1 MTYIPRIK
9 ILYKEKTKVFIEEN
23 KYSSSMQIPKLQKI
37 VLSKCIGG
45 FISNNEKKTINYA
58 IEDAIEEISAIAG
71 QKAVIC
77 RSKRD
82 ESGFKLRKGTPIG
95 VKVTL
100 RRNKMFEFLDRLII
114 VALPRLRDFNGI
126 CNKCF
131 DGNGNYTIGISEQ
144 IIFPEISIEK
154 VKKISGM
161 DITFVTSVTNDKE
174 AFSLLKHLG
183 LPFKNG

>member
-1 MTYIPRIK
+1 MIYIPSIK
-9 ILYKEKTKVFIEEN
+9 KLYKEKTKVFIEEN
-23 KYSSSMQIPKLQKI
+23 KYSSCMQIPKLQKI
-37 VLSKCIGG
+37 VLSKGIGG
-45 FISNNEKKTINYA
+45 LKDDKKQ
-58 IEDAIEEISAIAG
+58 IENAVEEISDIAG
-71 QKAVIC
+71 QRAVTC

-82 ESGFKLRKGTPIG
+82 ESGFKLRKGITIG

-100 RRNKMFEFLDRLII
+100 RRDKMFEFFDRLIT
-114 VALPRLRDFNGI
+114 VALPRLRDFKGI
-126 CNKCF
+126 NPKGF
-131 DGNGNYTIGISEQ
+131 DGHGNYTMGISEQ

-161 DITFVTSVTNDKE
+161 DITFVTSVKNDKE

>member
-23 KYSSSMQIPKLQKI
+23 KYSSPMQIPKLQKI
-37 VLSKCIGG
+37 VLSKGIGDI
-45 FISNNEKKTINYA
+45 FEDKKMIDYT
-58 IEDAIEEISAIAG
+58 IEEISSIVGQRAIP
-71 QKAVIC
+71 C
-77 RSKRD
+77 FSKKD
-82 ESGFKLRKGTPIG
+82 EDGFKLRKGLPIG
-95 VKVTL
+95 IKVTL
-100 RRNKMFEFLDRLII
+100 RRDKMFEFLDRLITI
-114 VALPRLRDFNGI
+114 SLPRLRDFNGI
-126 CNKCF
+126 SNKGF
-131 DGNGNYTIGISEQ
+131 DGNGNYTMGISEQ

-161 DITFVTSVTNDKE
+161 DITFVTSVKTNKE

>member
-23 KYSSSMQIPKLQKI
+23 KYSSYMQIPKLQKI
-37 VLSKCIGG
+37 VLNKCIGS
-45 FISNNEKKTINYA
+45 FITDNDKKMINYTV
-58 IEDAIEEISAIAG
+58 DEISAISG
-71 QKAVIC
+71 QKAVTC
-77 RSKRD
+77 LSKRD
-82 ESGFKLRKGTPIG
+82 ESGFKLRKGTAIG

-100 RRNKMFEFLDRLII
+100 RRDKMFEFLDRLIS
-114 VALPRLRDFNGI
+114 VALPRLRDFDGI
-126 CNKCF
+126 SNKGF
-131 DGNGNYTIGISEQ
+131 DGHGNYTMGISEQ

-161 DITFVTSVTNDKE
+161 DITFVTSVKTDKE
-174 AFSLLKHLG
+174 AFYLLKHLG

>member
-1 MTYIPRIK
+1 MTYIYIPRIK
-9 ILYKEKTKVFIEEN
+9 ILYKEKTKVFMEEN
-23 KYSSSMQIPKLQKI
+23 KYSSYMQIPKLQKI
-37 VLSKCIGG
+37 VLNKGIGS
-45 FISNNEKKTINYA
+45 FASDKDKKMIDYA
-58 IEDAIEEISAIAG
+58 IEELSAIAG
-71 QKAVIC
+71 QRPVTC
-77 RSKRD
+77 LSKRD
-82 ESGFKLRKGTPIG
+82 ESKFKLRKGTPIG

-100 RRNKMFEFLDRLII
+100 RRNKMFEFLDRLIT

-126 CNKCF
+126 SNKGF
-131 DGNGNYTIGISEQ
+131 DGHGNYTMGISEQ

-161 DITFVTSVTNDKE
+161 DITFVTSVKNDKE

>member
-1 MTYIPRIK
+1 MNYIPRIK
-9 ILYKEKTKVFIEEN
+9 ILYKEKTKIFMKEN
-23 KYSSSMQIPKLQKI
+23 IYSSYMQIPKLQKI
-37 VLSKCIGG
+37 VLSKCIGR
-45 FISNNEKKTINYA
+45 FITDNDETMINYA
-58 IEDAIEEISAIAG
+58 LEEISAISG
-71 QKAVIC
+71 QRAIIC

-100 RRNKMFEFLDRLII
+100 RRDKMFEFLDRLIT

-126 CNKCF
+126 SNKGF
-131 DGNGNYTIGISEQ
+131 DGYGNYTMGLSEQ

-161 DITFVTSVTNDKE
+161 DITFVTSVRNDKE
-174 AFSLLKHLG
+174 AFFLLKHLG

>member
-23 KYSSSMQIPKLQKI
+23 RYSSYMQIPKLQKI
-37 VLSKCIGG
+37 VLSKGIGC
-45 FISNNEKKTINYA
+45 FVSDKKMI
-58 IEDAIEEISAIAG
+58 DSSVEEISAIAG
-71 QKAVIC
+71 QRAITC
-77 RSKRD
+77 LSKRD
-82 ESGFKLRKGTPIG
+82 ESGFKLRKGNPIG

-100 RRNKMFEFLDRLII
+100 RRDKMFEFLDRLITLAI
-114 VALPRLRDFNGI
+114 PRLRDFNGLS
-126 CNKCF
+126 NKGF
-131 DGNGNYTIGISEQ
+131 DGYGNYTMGISEQ

-161 DITFVTSVTNDKE
+161 DITFVTDVKNDKE

>member
-9 ILYKEKTKVFIEEN
+9 IIYKEKTKVFIEEN
-23 KYSSSMQIPKLQKI
+23 KYSSYMQIPKLQKI
-37 VLSKCIGG
+37 VLSKCIGS
-45 FISNNEKKTINYA
+45 FITDNEKKNINFA
-58 IEDAIEEISAIAG
+58 IDEISAISG
-71 QKAVIC
+71 QKPITC
-77 RSKRD
+77 QSKRD

-100 RRNKMFEFLDRLII
+100 RRDKMFEFLDRLIT

-126 CNKCF
+126 SNKGF
-131 DGNGNYTIGISEQ
+131 DGNGNYTLGISEQ

-161 DITFVTSVTNDKE
+161 DITFVTSVKNDKE
-174 AFSLLKHLG
+174 AFFLLKHLG

>member
-9 ILYKEKTKVFIEEN
+9 ILYKEKTKVIIEEN
-23 KYSSSMQIPKLQKI
+23 KYSSIMQIPKLQKI
-37 VLSKCIGG
+37 VLSKGIGSFG
-45 FISNNEKKTINYA
+45 TDKKMIDY
-58 IEDAIEEISAIAG
+58 AIEEISAIAG
-71 QKAVIC
+71 QKAVMC
-77 RSKRD
+77 LSKCD

-95 VKVTL
+95 IKVTL
-100 RRNKMFEFLDRLII
+100 RKDKMFEFLDRLITI
-114 VALPRLRDFNGI
+114 AIPRLRDFNGI
-126 CNKCF
+126 SNKGF
-131 DGNGNYTIGISEQ
+131 DGYGNYTMGISEQ

-161 DITFVTSVTNDKE
+161 DITFVTSVNNDKE

>member
-9 ILYKEKTKVFIEEN
+9 RLYQEKTKVFIEEN
-23 KYSSSMQIPKLQKI
+23 KYSSVMEIPKLQKI
-37 VLSKCIGG
+37 VLSKGIGC
-45 FISNNEKKTINYA
+45 FVSDQKMIDYA
-58 IEDAIEEISAIAG
+58 VEEISAIAG
-71 QKAVIC
+71 QKAITC
-77 RSKRD
+77 LSKRD

-100 RRNKMFEFLDRLII
+100 RRDKMFEFLDRLITI
-114 VALPRLRDFNGI
+114 ALPRLRDFNGLSH
-126 CNKCF
+126 KGF
-131 DGNGNYTIGISEQ
+131 DGNGNYTMGIYEQ

-154 VKKISGM
+154 VKQISGI
-161 DITFVTSVTNDKE
+161 DITFVTDVKNDKE